1 MKKYINRIVD
11 QEIDKKLSIFGA
23 LQIIGPKW
31 CGKTT
36 TGEHHSKSEIKFQ
49 ETFDVENLIKLT
61 RFNPGVLLEGDKP
74 RLIDEWQDA
83 PNIYDAVRNY
93 CDNSSNFG
101 NFILTGSTS
110 RKVTTRHTGTGRIS
124 KILMYPMSLYESG
137 ESNGHVSLI
146 DLFNDKKIDPK
157 RFTSSLSLEDLIFL
171 ACRGGWPKSLLI
183 ANKTDQLEVAKDY
196 YKQIYTSDMYN
207 VDQIKRNAKTMRAIL
222 RSYARNISTLASL
235 ETILADVA
243 STNKISKVTLY
254 DYIDVLDRLYIVKNL
269 EGWCPMIRSATAMRS
284 GKKIEFVDPSI
295 AVAALKATPKSL
307 LYDLKTFGFIF
318 ETLCIRDLRVY
329 SSKFGGEICYYHDRY
344 DLEVDA
350 VLFLNDGR
358 YALIEIKLGD
368 DEIDE
373 GIRHLNKVEQ
383 LIKTYNKKETKKKL
397 DLPTLK
403 MVVTGSKYGY
413 KTKDNVF
420 VIPIGCLK
428 D

>member
-1 MKKYINRIVD
+1 MKKYINRIID

-31 CGKTT
+31 SGKTT
-36 TGEHHSKSEIKFQ
+36 TGEHHSRSQIKFQ
-49 ETFDVENLIKLT
+49 ENFNIENLLKLSSL
-61 RFNPGVLLEGDKP
+61 NPEILLEGEKP

-93 CDNSSNFG
+93 CDKSSNFG

-124 KILMYPMSLYESG
+124 KIMMYPMSLYESG
-137 ESNGHVSLI
+137 ESNGRISLM
-146 DLFNDKKIDPK
+146 DLFDHKKIDSK
-157 RFTSSLSLEDLIFL
+157 CFISSLSLEDLIFL
-171 ACRGGWPKSLLI
+171 ACRGGWPNSLLI
-183 ANKTDQLEVAKDY
+183 KNKVDQLEVAKDY

-207 VDQIKRNAKTMRAIL
+207 IDQIKRDGKTMRSIL
-222 RSYARNISTLASL
+222 RSCARNVSTLASL
-235 ETILADVA
+235 ETILKDVA

-254 DYIDVLDRLYIVKNL
+254 DYIDILERLYIVKNL

-284 GKKIEFVDPSI
+284 GKKIEFIDPSI
-295 AVAALKATPKSL
+295 VVAALKATPKSL

-368 DEIDE
+368 NEIDE

-383 LIKTYNKKETKKKL
+383 LIKSHNEKEKNEKL
-397 DLPTLK
+397 NLPTLK
-403 MVVTGSKYGY
+403 MVITGSKYGY

-420 VIPIGCLK
+420 VVPIGCLK